1 MARCRTARGSPG
13 GGERGEGAEKT
24 ASRVRGKPATT
35 TAVERD
41 DSSREHR
48 ALLFLAT
55 VHVRLSTCAL
65 VCNVVYRAHT
75 SKQLAASRG
84 TVWIDND
91 RYTGGRQAKSDA
103 TRRAPL
109 KAVIR

>member
-1 MARCRTARGSPG
+1 MARRGTSWAAAEFHGKSGAGREEGPNG
-13 GGERGEGAEKT
+13 AVPHGEGKSGQWGERGGVEKT

-75 SKQLAASRG
+75 SKQLAVSCG
-84 TVWIDND
+84 TV
-91 RYTGGRQAKSDA
+91 
-103 TRRAPL
+103 
-109 KAVIR
+109 